1 MDGPFPKLHLFQQ
14 ILTLFGQ
21 WLPDPSSLYFKKLYD
36 IGGDGV
42 IRPDEMTQIAQA
54 MYDLHGTKESAEDHV
69 KEIFAKMDTDSNGHV
84 TKEEFLKGIL
94 QDAYIRQWSQGSSAN
109 SENQNVTIVVDK
121 PNNPIMEDCSV
132 SASS

>member
-1 MDGPFPKLHLFQQ
+1 M
-14 ILTLFGQ
+14 
-21 WLPDPSSLYFKKLYD
+21 YD

-94 QDAYIRQWSQGSSAN
+94 QDAYIRQWSQGSSTN

-132 SASS
+132 SASSWKIDGVNK